1 MVKKTNNL
9 QILTIMS
16 NNQSFIGLYATS
28 FKENW
33 LHSALTDYK
42 GISYTYGDVAS
53 EIAKLHTF
61 YRLSNIKPGDHI
73 ALCGRNC
80 SRWGIAFL
88 SVVTYG
94 AIAVPI
100 LHDFKADNVHHIVTD
115 SDSRLLFVGD
125 SNRTQLNYDNMPAL
139 EGVIRIEDFSLKMS
153 RSETIS
159 EAHSKMNDEFT
170 KSYPKGFSAADIDY
184 YQESPEE
191 LAIINYTSGTSGF
204 SKGVLIPYR
213 ALYNNMMFATEVLT
227 MKPGMNMLS
236 ILPMAHM
243 YGMAFEFLYQLT
255 RGVQVFFLTRT
266 PSPRIIFDAF
276 SKVRPTIIVAV
287 PLIIEKIIRKSVMPK
302 LQKPHMRIATKI
314 PGISNII
321 YRNIRKRMLKAFGGN
336 VVEIIIGGAAFNPEI
351 DALLHKIKF
360 PYTVGYGAT
369 ECAPIIC
376 YSDWSE
382 AKVGS
387 CGKPALG
394 MEVKILS
401 DDPQNKPGEII
412 VRGPNVML
420 GYYKNPDATEQAL
433 DKDGW
438 YHTGDLGIKDSD
450 GFIFIK
456 GRCKSMLLS
465 ANGQNV
471 YPEEIE
477 AVINSMPCVIESLVI
492 QKEEKFIALIYP
504 DNDVLQAEGVTDIS
518 AKMEELRKEINKLIP
533 AYEHISEIRV
543 MQEEFEKTPKKS
555 IKRYLYQ

>member
-1 MVKKTNNL
+1 
-9 QILTIMS
+9 MS
-16 NNQSFIGLYATS
+16 NNQSLIGLYATS

-42 GISYTYGDVAS
+42 GVSYTYGDVAT

-61 YRLSNIKPGDHI
+61 YRLSGIKPGDHI
-73 ALCGRNC
+73 ALCGRNS

-88 SVVTYG
+88 SVITYG
-94 AIAVPI
+94 AVAVPI
-100 LHDFKADNVHHIVTD
+100 LHDFKSDNVHHIVTD

-125 SNRTQLNYDNMPAL
+125 SNRIQLNYDEMPNL
-139 EGVIRIEDFSLKMS
+139 EGVIRIEDFSLNMS
-153 RSETIS
+153 RSESIS
-159 EAHSKMNDEFT
+159 KGHSSANEKFIEN
-170 KSYPKGFSAADIDY
+170 YPKGFKASDINYHTDK
-184 YQESPEE
+184 PEE

-213 ALYNNMMFATEVLT
+213 ALYNNMVFAQNVLS
-227 MKPGMNMLS
+227 MKPGMNVLS

-243 YGMAFEFLYQLT
+243 YGMAFEFLYELT
-255 RGVQVFFLTRT
+255 RGVQIFFLTRT

-276 SKVRPTIIVAV
+276 SKVRPSIIIAV

-302 LQKPHMRIATKI
+302 LQKPLMRIATKI
-314 PGISNII
+314 PIVNSII
-321 YRNIRKRMLKAFGGN
+321 YRKIRNRMLKAFGGN
-336 VVEIIIGGAAFNPEI
+336 VLEVIIGGAAFNPEI

-376 YSDWSE
+376 YSDWQE

-387 CGKPALG
+387 CGKAAIG
-394 MEVKILS
+394 MEVKIQS
-401 DDPQNKPGEII
+401 NDPQNVPGEII

-420 GYYKNPDATEQAL
+420 GYYKNPEATMQAL

-438 YHTGDLGIKDSD
+438 YHTGDLGIIDNE
-450 GFIFIK
+450 GFVFIK

-477 AVINSMPCVIESLVI
+477 AVINSMPLVSESLVI
-492 QKEEKFIALIYP
+492 QEGEKFIALIYP
-504 DNDVLQAEGVTDIS
+504 DSDALNAEGITNVPS
-518 AKMEELRKEINKLIP
+518 KMEEIRKEVNKMIP
-533 AYEHISEIRV
+533 AYEHIAEVRI
-543 MQEEFEKTPKKS
+543 MNEEFEKTPKKS

>member
-1 MVKKTNNL
+1 
-9 QILTIMS
+9 MS
-16 NNQSFIGLYATS
+16 NNQSLIGLYATS

-42 GISYTYGDVAS
+42 GVSYTYGDVAT

-61 YRLSNIKPGDHI
+61 YRLSGIKPGDHI
-73 ALCGRNC
+73 ALCGRNS

-88 SVVTYG
+88 SVITYG
-94 AIAVPI
+94 AVAVPI
-100 LHDFKADNVHHIVTD
+100 LHDFKSDNVHHIVTD

-125 SNRTQLNYDNMPAL
+125 SNRIQLNYDEMPNL
-139 EGVIRIEDFSLKMS
+139 EGVIRIEDFSLNMS
-153 RSETIS
+153 RSESIS
-159 EAHSKMNDEFT
+159 KGHSSANEKFIEN
-170 KSYPKGFSAADIDY
+170 YPKGFKASDINYHTDK
-184 YQESPEE
+184 PEE

-213 ALYNNMMFATEVLT
+213 ALYNNMVFAQNVLS
-227 MKPGMNMLS
+227 MKPGMNILS

-243 YGMAFEFLYQLT
+243 YGMAFEFLYELT
-255 RGVQVFFLTRT
+255 RGVQIFFLTRT

-276 SKVRPTIIVAV
+276 SKVRPSIIIAV

-302 LQKPHMRIATKI
+302 LQKPLMRIATKI
-314 PGISNII
+314 PIVNSII
-321 YRNIRKRMLKAFGGN
+321 YRKIRNRMLKAFGGN
-336 VVEIIIGGAAFNPEI
+336 VLEVIIGGAAFNPEI

-376 YSDWSE
+376 YSDWQE

-387 CGKPALG
+387 CGKAAIG
-394 MEVKILS
+394 MEVKIQS
-401 DDPQNKPGEII
+401 NDPQNVPGEII

-420 GYYKNPDATEQAL
+420 GYYKNPEATMQAL

-438 YHTGDLGIKDSD
+438 YHTGDLGIIDNE
-450 GFIFIK
+450 GFVFIK

-477 AVINSMPCVIESLVI
+477 AVINSMPLVSESLVI
-492 QKEEKFIALIYP
+492 QEGEKFIALIYP
-504 DNDVLQAEGVTDIS
+504 DSDALNAEGITNVPS
-518 AKMEELRKEINKLIP
+518 KMEEIRKEVNKMIP
-533 AYEHISEIRV
+533 AYEHIAEVRI
-543 MQEEFEKTPKKS
+543 MNEEFEKTPKKS

>member
-1 MVKKTNNL
+1 
-9 QILTIMS
+9 MS

-42 GISYTYGDVAS
+42 GVSYTYGDVAS

-61 YRLSNIKPGDHI
+61 YRLSGIQPRDHI

-125 SNRTQLNYDNMPAL
+125 SNRTQLNYDEMPAL
-139 EGVIRIEDFSLKMS
+139 EGVIRIEDFSLNMS

-159 EAHSKMNDEFT
+159 EAHAKMNEEFE
-170 KSYPKGFSAADIDY
+170 KSYPKGFSASDINY
-184 YQESPEE
+184 YKESPEE

-213 ALYNNMMFATEVLT
+213 ALYNNMMFATGVLS

-302 LQKPHMRIATKI
+302 LQKPLMRIATKI
-314 PGISNII
+314 PGVNNII
-321 YRNIRKRMLKAFGGN
+321 YRNIRKRMLNAFGGN
-336 VVEIIIGGAAFNPEI
+336 VVEIIIGGAAFHPEI
-351 DALLHKIKF
+351 DALLHRIKL

-382 AKVGS
+382 TKVGS
-387 CGKPALG
+387 CGKAALG

-401 DDPQNKPGEII
+401 DDPQKKAGEI
-412 VRGPNVML
+412 VVKGPNVML
-420 GYYKNPDATEQAL
+420 GYYKNPEATEQAL

-438 YHTGDLGIKDSD
+438 YHTGDLGIIDSE
-450 GFIFIK
+450 GFVFIK

-477 AVINSMPCVIESLVI
+477 AVINSMPCVAESLVI
-492 QKEEKFIALIYP
+492 QKGEKFIALIYP
-504 DNDVLQAEGVTDIS
+504 DSDTLQAEGITDIP
-518 AKMEELRKEINKLIP
+518 AKMEELRKEINKIIP
-533 AYEHISEIRV
+533 AYEHISEIQV

>member
-1 MVKKTNNL
+1 
-9 QILTIMS
+9 MS
-16 NNQSFIGLYATS
+16 NNQSLIGLYATS

-42 GISYTYGDVAS
+42 GVSYTYGDVAT

-61 YRLSNIKPGDHI
+61 YRLSGIKPGDHI
-73 ALCGRNC
+73 ALCGRNS

-88 SVVTYG
+88 SVITYG
-94 AIAVPI
+94 AVAVPI
-100 LHDFKADNVHHIVTD
+100 LHDFKSDNVHHIVTD

-125 SNRTQLNYDNMPAL
+125 SNRIQLNYDEMPNL
-139 EGVIRIEDFSLKMS
+139 EGVIRIEDFSLNMS
-153 RSETIS
+153 RSENIS
-159 EAHSKMNDEFT
+159 KGHSSANEKFIEN
-170 KSYPKGFSAADIDY
+170 YPKGFKASDINYHTDK
-184 YQESPEE
+184 PEE

-213 ALYNNMMFATEVLT
+213 ALYNNMVFAQNVLS
-227 MKPGMNMLS
+227 MKPGMNVLS

-243 YGMAFEFLYQLT
+243 YGMAFEFLYELT
-255 RGVQVFFLTRT
+255 RGVQIFFLTRT

-276 SKVRPTIIVAV
+276 SKVRPSIIIAV

-302 LQKPHMRIATKI
+302 LQKPLMRIATKI
-314 PGISNII
+314 PIVNSII
-321 YRNIRKRMLKAFGGN
+321 YRKIRNRMLKAFGGN
-336 VVEIIIGGAAFNPEI
+336 VLEVIIGGAAFNPEI

-376 YSDWSE
+376 YSDWQE

-387 CGKPALG
+387 CGKAAIG
-394 MEVKILS
+394 MEVKIQS
-401 DDPQNKPGEII
+401 NDPQNVPGEII

-420 GYYKNPDATEQAL
+420 GYYKNPEATMQAL

-438 YHTGDLGIKDSD
+438 YHTGDLGIIDNE
-450 GFIFIK
+450 GFVFIK

-477 AVINSMPCVIESLVI
+477 AVINSMPLVSESLVI
-492 QKEEKFIALIYP
+492 QEGEKFIALIYP
-504 DNDVLQAEGVTDIS
+504 DSDALNAEGITNVPS
-518 AKMEELRKEINKLIP
+518 KMEEIRKEVNKMIP
-533 AYEHISEIRV
+533 AYEHIAEVRI
-543 MQEEFEKTPKKS
+543 MNEEFEKTPKKS

>member
-1 MVKKTNNL
+1 
-9 QILTIMS
+9 MS
-16 NNQSFIGLYATS
+16 NNQSFIGLYAKS

-33 LHSALTDYK
+33 VHSALTDYK
-42 GISYTYGDVAS
+42 GISYTYGDVATQ
-53 EIAKLHTF
+53 IAKLHTF
-61 YRLSNIKPGDHI
+61 YRLSGIKPGDHI
-73 ALCGRNC
+73 ALCSRNC
-80 SRWGIAFL
+80 SNWGISFL

-100 LHDFKADNVHHIVTD
+100 LHDFTAENVHHIVTD

-125 SNRTQLNYDNMPAL
+125 SNRSQLCYDNMPTL
-139 EGVIRIEDFSLKMS
+139 EGVIRIEDFSLNMS
-153 RSETIS
+153 RNEKFAT
-159 EAHSKMNDEFT
+159 AHSQIEDEFK
-170 KSYPKGFSAADIDY
+170 KSYPNGFSAADINY
-184 YQESPEE
+184 YTDSPEE

-213 ALYNNMMFATEVLT
+213 ALYNNMMFAKDVLP

-243 YGMAFEFLYQLT
+243 YGMAFEFLYELT

-276 SKVRPTIIVAV
+276 SKVRPTIIIAV
-287 PLIIEKIIRKSVMPK
+287 PLIIEKIIRKSVLPK
-302 LQKPHMRIATKI
+302 LQKPLMRIATKI
-314 PGISNII
+314 PFVNNII
-321 YRNIRKRMLKAFGGN
+321 YSKIRNRMLKAFGGN
-336 VVEIIIGGAAFNPEI
+336 VMEVIIGGAAFSPEI

-376 YSDWSE
+376 YSDWKE
-382 AKVGS
+382 TKVGS
-387 CGKPALG
+387 CGKATRG
-394 MEVKILS
+394 MEVKIS
-401 DDPQNKPGEII
+401 SNDPQKTAGEIL
-412 VRGPNVML
+412 VRGKNVML
-420 GYYKNPDATEQAL
+420 GYYKNPEATEQAL

-438 YHTGDLGIKDSD
+438 YHTGDLGIIDSE
-450 GFIFIK
+450 GFVFIK

-477 AVINSMPCVIESLVI
+477 AVINSLPCVAESLVI
-492 QKEEKFIALIYP
+492 QEGEKFIALIYP
-504 DNDVLQAEGVTDIS
+504 DSDALQAEGVTDVQ
-518 AKMEELRKEINKLIP
+518 AKMEDIRKEINKIVP
-533 AYEHISEIRV
+533 AYEHISEIRI
-543 MQEEFEKTPKKS
+543 MKEEFEKTPKKS